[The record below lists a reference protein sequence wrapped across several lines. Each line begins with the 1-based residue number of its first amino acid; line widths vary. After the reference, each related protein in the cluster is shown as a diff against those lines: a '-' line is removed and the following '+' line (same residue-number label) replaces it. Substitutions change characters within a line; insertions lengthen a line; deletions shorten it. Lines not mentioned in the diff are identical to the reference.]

1 MLNIEQ
7 IVTERLER
15 LRDEIVSNIE
25 ARGITASGR
34 TQRSLAVEV
43 YDGGVRLVAKA
54 GNRAPMETL
63 EIGRPG
69 GNVPGGI
76 RTTKKGVRDVS
87 NTFKAILV
95 QWAKDKGIADFGWG
109 AATVLGRRIA
119 ADGTRRYHQH
129 EDVYSSAVKQA
140 AKDIQAMFLTELKQ
154 QIKLNK

>member
-1 MLNIEQ
+1 
-7 IVTERLER
+7 
-15 LRDEIVSNIE
+15 
-25 ARGITASGR
+25 
-34 TQRSLAVEV
+34 
-43 YDGGVRLVAKA
+43 
-54 GNRAPMETL
+54 METL

-140 AKDIQAMFLTELKQ
+140 AKDIQAMFLTELQQ

>member
-25 ARGITASGR
+25 AKGITASGR

-43 YDGGVRLVAKA
+43 YDGGVRLVAKS

-69 GNVPGGI
+69 GNVPGGF

-119 ADGTRRYHQH
+119 AEGTRRYNNH

-140 AKDIQAMFLTELKQ
+140 AKDIQAMFLTELQQ